1 MSKSLLLMAS
11 VLCTLLLLGCS
22 KSETTTNSPGSAPTN
37 KPAPAASSPAPA
49 TTSSSGQKIGVA
61 ECDAYIAAYEAC
73 VNDKVPAA
81 SRAQFNASLAQ
92 VRKSWHDLAANPQT
106 RASLVQACKTAHDQ
120 AKQSMKAYGCTF

>member
-11 VLCTLLLLGCS
+11 VLCTLLLLGCN
-22 KSETTTNSPGSAPTN
+22 KSDTTINRDGSASTN
-37 KPAPAASSPAPA
+37 KAAPAASAAPA
-49 TTSSSGQKIGVA
+49 ATASSAAKIGVA
-61 ECDAYIAAYEAC
+61 ECDAYITAYEAC

-106 RASLVQACKTAHDQ
+106 RASLAQACKTAHEQ

>member
-1 MSKSLLLMAS
+1 MSKSLLLITC
-11 VLCTLLLLGCS
+11 VLCALLLLGCY
-22 KSETTTNSPGSAPTN
+22 KSDTSTNGAAPTN

-49 TTSSSGQKIGVA
+49 ATASSGQKIGVA

-92 VRKSWHDLAANPQT
+92 LRKSWHDLAANPQT
-106 RASLVQACKTAHDQ
+106 RASLAQACKTAHDQ

>member
-11 VLCTLLLLGCS
+11 VLCTLLLLGCY
-22 KSETTTNSPGSAPTN
+22 KSDTTTNRDGSASTN
-37 KPAPAASSPAPA
+37 KAAPAASAAPA
-49 TTSSSGQKIGVA
+49 ATASSAAKIGVA
-61 ECDAYIAAYEAC
+61 ECDAYITAYEAC

-106 RASLVQACKTAHDQ
+106 RASLAQACKTAHDQ